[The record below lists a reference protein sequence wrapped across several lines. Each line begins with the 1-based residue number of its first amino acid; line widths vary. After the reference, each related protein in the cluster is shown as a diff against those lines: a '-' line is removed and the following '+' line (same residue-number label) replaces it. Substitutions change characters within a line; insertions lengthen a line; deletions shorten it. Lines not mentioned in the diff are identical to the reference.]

1 MLIVGAMPFWLAL
14 NRFAGLRGAMASAN
28 ATVVGIVAAAFI
40 HPIQNGL
47 WCLIRWKV
55 QAYMLC

>member
-1 MLIVGAMPFWLAL
+1 MPFWLAL